1 MVVKRQERWLR
12 RNQFANQQIMKEF
25 LKKNRTWVI
34 KLAAVFFVILL
45 LLTFFSN
52 TIMNYS
58 LPQVATQTIQSGTIT
73 SKVRGSGTV
82 TTANPYNVTVSSER
96 KIKIVNVKEGDS
108 VEQGALLVMFEDT
121 DSSDLTQAKK
131 TLEQAKTDYQK
142 YIVANE
148 LSNEVVQRVENGQY
162 GDFSGYK
169 TRLEQAK
176 QSVDA
181 YQTQVDSYTSST
193 KKLQAQL
200 DALQNT
206 TADTSAEQSALDV
219 ANQELQAAQA
229 EQTTAENTVNSMQE
243 QYSLYQESGND
254 VSGVAA
260 SLAVAKNTLMNA
272 QNRVTNAQLAVD
284 KAQAA
289 LTAKQDNSQ
298 NKPEISKIQTQ
309 LNSENAILS
318 AATDNLT
325 KAQSDHGKI
334 MAEMNSEAELAALYS
349 AISDAQSALDKL
361 TVDGGNKITAPVS
374 GVVSNITITK
384 GQTVAAAETL
394 MTITGKDNGYTA
406 TITVTSEQ
414 AKRVKT
420 GDTADINESWYYSD
434 IAATVTAIR
443 NDKENPG
450 KSKLI
455 DLKVTGDVT
464 EGTTLNFAIGDKSKT
479 YDMIVPNGAVR
490 EDNNGKFILIIR
502 EKSSPLGNRY
512 FAKRIDVDVTA
523 SDDVNSAVTGEL
535 EGYEYVITTS
545 TKAIKAGDQVRLKKS

>member
-1 MVVKRQERWLR
+1 
-12 RNQFANQQIMKEF
+12 MKEF

-545 TKAIKAGDQVRLKKS
+545 TKAIKAGYQVRLKKS

>member
-1 MVVKRQERWLR
+1 
-12 RNQFANQQIMKEF
+12 MKEF

-206 TADTSAEQSALDV
+206 TADTSTEQSALDV

>member
-1 MVVKRQERWLR
+1 
-12 RNQFANQQIMKEF
+12 MKES

-58 LPQVATQTIQSGTIT
+58 LPQVATQAIQSGTIT

-82 TTANPYNVTVSSER
+82 MTANPYNVTVSSER

-121 DSSDLTQAKK
+121 DSSDLTRAKK

-148 LSNEVVQRVENGQY
+148 LSNEVVQRVENGQS

-181 YQTQVDSYTSST
+181 YQAQVDSYTSST

-206 TADTSAEQSALDV
+206 TADTSAEQRALDV

-289 LTAKQDNSQ
+289 LTAKQDNAQ
-298 NKPEISKIQTQ
+298 NKSEISKIQTQ

-318 AATDNLT
+318 EATENLT

-334 MAEMNSEAELAALYS
+334 MTEMNSEAELAALYS

-361 TVDGGNKITAPVS
+361 TADGGNKITAPVS

-384 GQTVAAAETL
+384 GQTVAAEETL

-443 NDKENPG
+443 NNKENPG

>member
-1 MVVKRQERWLR
+1 
-12 RNQFANQQIMKEF
+12 MKEF

-254 VSGVAA
+254 LSGVAA

-434 IAATVTAIR
+434 IAATVTVIR

>member
-1 MVVKRQERWLR
+1 
-12 RNQFANQQIMKEF
+12 MKEF

-121 DSSDLTQAKK
+121 DSSDMTQTKK

-384 GQTVAAAETL
+384 GPTLAAAETL

-406 TITVTSEQ
+406 PITVTSEQ

>member
-1 MVVKRQERWLR
+1 
-12 RNQFANQQIMKEF
+12 MKEF

-298 NKPEISKIQTQ
+298 NKAEISKIQTQ

-414 AKRVKT
+414 AKHVKT

>member
-1 MVVKRQERWLR
+1 
-12 RNQFANQQIMKEF
+12 MKESMKES

-131 TLEQAKTDYQK
+131 TLEQAKTEYQK

-148 LSNEVVQRVENGQY
+148 LSNEVVQRVESGQS

-181 YQTQVDSYTSST
+181 YQAQVDSYTSST

-229 EQTTAENTVNSMQE
+229 DQTTAENTVNSLQE
-243 QYSLYQESGND
+243 QYSLYQEAGND

-260 SLAVAKNTLMNA
+260 SLAAAKNTLMNA

-318 AATDNLT
+318 EATDNLT

-334 MAEMNSEAELAALYS
+334 MTEMNSEAELAALYS

-361 TVDGGNKITAPVS
+361 TADGGNKITAPVS

-384 GQTVAAAETL
+384 GQTVAAEETL

>member
-1 MVVKRQERWLR
+1 
-12 RNQFANQQIMKEF
+12 MKES

-58 LPQVATQTIQSGTIT
+58 LPQVATQAIQSGTIT

-121 DSSDLTQAKK
+121 DSSDLTRAKK

-148 LSNEVVQRVENGQY
+148 LSNEVVQRVENGQS

-176 QSVDA
+176 QRVDA
-181 YQTQVDSYTSST
+181 YQAQVDSYTSST

-206 TADTSAEQSALDV
+206 TADTSAEQRALDV

-229 EQTTAENTVNSMQE
+229 EQKKAENTVNSIQE

-289 LTAKQDNSQ
+289 LTAKQDNAQ
-298 NKPEISKIQTQ
+298 NKSEISKIQTQ

-318 AATDNLT
+318 EATENLT

-334 MAEMNSEAELAALYS
+334 MTEMNSEAELAALYS

-361 TVDGGNKITAPVS
+361 TADGGNKITAPVS

-384 GQTVAAAETL
+384 GQTVAAEETL

-443 NDKENPG
+443 NNKENPG

>member
-1 MVVKRQERWLR
+1 
-12 RNQFANQQIMKEF
+12 MKEF

-176 QSVDA
+176 QNVDA

>member
-1 MVVKRQERWLR
+1 
-12 RNQFANQQIMKEF
+12 MKEF

-96 KIKIVNVKEGDS
+96 KIKIVNVKEEDS

-349 AISDAQSALDKL
+349 AISDAQSVLDKL

>member
-1 MVVKRQERWLR
+1 
-12 RNQFANQQIMKEF
+12 MKEF

-349 AISDAQSALDKL
+349 AISDAQSALDKP

>member
-1 MVVKRQERWLR
+1 
-12 RNQFANQQIMKEF
+12 MKES

-58 LPQVATQTIQSGTIT
+58 LPQVATQAIQSGTIT

-121 DSSDLTQAKK
+121 DSSDLTRAKK

-142 YIVANE
+142 CIVANE
-148 LSNEVVQRVENGQY
+148 LSNEVVQRVENGQS

-181 YQTQVDSYTSST
+181 YQAQVDSYTSST

-206 TADTSAEQSALDV
+206 TADTSAKQRALDV

-289 LTAKQDNSQ
+289 LTAKQDNAQ
-298 NKPEISKIQTQ
+298 NKSEISKIQTQ

-318 AATDNLT
+318 EATENLT

-334 MAEMNSEAELAALYS
+334 MTEMNSEAELAALYS

-361 TVDGGNKITAPVS
+361 TADGGNKITAPVS

-384 GQTVAAAETL
+384 GQTVAAEETL

-443 NDKENPG
+443 NNKENPG

>member
-1 MVVKRQERWLR
+1 
-12 RNQFANQQIMKEF
+12 MKEF

-298 NKPEISKIQTQ
+298 NKLEISKIQTQ

>member
-1 MVVKRQERWLR
+1 
-12 RNQFANQQIMKEF
+12 MKES

-58 LPQVATQTIQSGTIT
+58 LPQVATQAIQSGTIT

-121 DSSDLTQAKK
+121 DSSDLTRAKK

-142 YIVANE
+142 CIVANE
-148 LSNEVVQRVENGQY
+148 LSNEVVQRVENGQS

-181 YQTQVDSYTSST
+181 YQAQVDSYTSST

-206 TADTSAEQSALDV
+206 TADTSAEQRALDV

-289 LTAKQDNSQ
+289 LTAKQDNAQ
-298 NKPEISKIQTQ
+298 NKSEISKIQTQ

-318 AATDNLT
+318 EATENLT

-334 MAEMNSEAELAALYS
+334 MTEMNSEAELAALYS

-361 TVDGGNKITAPVS
+361 TADGGNKITAPVS

-384 GQTVAAAETL
+384 GQTVAAEETL

-443 NDKENPG
+443 NNKENPG

>member
-1 MVVKRQERWLR
+1 
-12 RNQFANQQIMKEF
+12 MKES

-58 LPQVATQTIQSGTIT
+58 LPQVATQAIQSGTIT

-121 DSSDLTQAKK
+121 DSSDLTRAKK

-148 LSNEVVQRVENGQY
+148 LSNEVVQRVENGQS

-181 YQTQVDSYTSST
+181 YQAQVDSYTSST

-206 TADTSAEQSALDV
+206 TADTSAEQRALDV

-272 QNRVTNAQLAVD
+272 QN
-284 KAQAA
+284 K
-289 LTAKQDNSQ
+289 S
-298 NKPEISKIQTQ
+298 EISKIQTQ

-318 AATDNLT
+318 EATENLT

-334 MAEMNSEAELAALYS
+334 MTEMNSEAELAALYS

-361 TVDGGNKITAPVS
+361 TADGGNKITAPVS

-384 GQTVAAAETL
+384 GQTVAAEETL

-443 NDKENPG
+443 NNKENPG

>member
-1 MVVKRQERWLR
+1 
-12 RNQFANQQIMKEF
+12 MKES

-58 LPQVATQTIQSGTIT
+58 LPQVATQAIQSGTIT

-121 DSSDLTQAKK
+121 DSSDLTRAKK

-148 LSNEVVQRVENGQY
+148 LSNEVVQRVENGQN

-181 YQTQVDSYTSST
+181 YQAQVDSYTSST

-206 TADTSAEQSALDV
+206 TADTSAEQRALDV

-289 LTAKQDNSQ
+289 LTAKQDNAQ
-298 NKPEISKIQTQ
+298 NKSEISKIQTQ

-318 AATDNLT
+318 EATENLT

-334 MAEMNSEAELAALYS
+334 MTEMNSEAELAALYS

-361 TVDGGNKITAPVS
+361 TADGGNKITAPVS

-384 GQTVAAAETL
+384 GQTVAAEETL

-443 NDKENPG
+443 NNKENPG

>member
-1 MVVKRQERWLR
+1 
-12 RNQFANQQIMKEF
+12 MKESMKES

-131 TLEQAKTDYQK
+131 TLEQAKTEYQK

-148 LSNEVVQRVENGQY
+148 LSNEVVQRVENGQS

-181 YQTQVDSYTSST
+181 YQAQVDSYTSST

-229 EQTTAENTVNSMQE
+229 EQTTAENTVNSLQE
-243 QYSLYQESGND
+243 QYSLYQEAGND

-260 SLAVAKNTLMNA
+260 SLAAAKNTLMNA
-272 QNRVTNAQLAVD
+272 QNRVTNALLAVD

-318 AATDNLT
+318 EATDNLT

-334 MAEMNSEAELAALYS
+334 MTEMNSETELAALYS

-361 TVDGGNKITAPVS
+361 TADGGNKITAPVS

-384 GQTVAAAETL
+384 GQTVAAEETL

>member
-1 MVVKRQERWLR
+1 
-12 RNQFANQQIMKEF
+12 MKEF

-464 EGTTLNFAIGDKSKT
+464 EGITLNFAIGDKSKT

>member
-1 MVVKRQERWLR
+1 
-12 RNQFANQQIMKEF
+12 MKEF

-243 QYSLYQESGND
+243 QYSLSQESGND

>member
-1 MVVKRQERWLR
+1 
-12 RNQFANQQIMKEF
+12 MKEF

-254 VSGVAA
+254 VSAVAA
-260 SLAVAKNTLMNA
+260 SLAVAKNTLMNV

>member
-1 MVVKRQERWLR
+1 
-12 RNQFANQQIMKEF
+12 MKES

>member
-1 MVVKRQERWLR
+1 
-12 RNQFANQQIMKEF
+12 MKEF

-229 EQTTAENTVNSMQE
+229 EQTTAENMVNSMQE

>member
-1 MVVKRQERWLR
+1 
-12 RNQFANQQIMKEF
+12 MKEF

-349 AISDAQSALDKL
+349 AISDAQSVLDKL

>member
-1 MVVKRQERWLR
+1 
-12 RNQFANQQIMKEF
+12 MKESMKES

-148 LSNEVVQRVENGQY
+148 LSNEVVQRVESGQS

-181 YQTQVDSYTSST
+181 YQAQVDSYTSST

-229 EQTTAENTVNSMQE
+229 DQTTAENTVNSLQE
-243 QYSLYQESGND
+243 QYSLYQEAGND

-260 SLAVAKNTLMNA
+260 SLAAAKNTLMNA

-318 AATDNLT
+318 EATDNLT

-334 MAEMNSEAELAALYS
+334 MTEMNSEAELAALYS

-361 TVDGGNKITAPVS
+361 TADGGNKITAPVS

-384 GQTVAAAETL
+384 GQTVAAEETL

>member
-1 MVVKRQERWLR
+1 
-12 RNQFANQQIMKEF
+12 MKEF

-334 MAEMNSEAELAALYS
+334 MAEMNSETELAALYS

>member
-1 MVVKRQERWLR
+1 
-12 RNQFANQQIMKEF
+12 MKES

-131 TLEQAKTDYQK
+131 TLEQAKTEYQK

-148 LSNEVVQRVENGQY
+148 LSNEVVQRVESGQS

-181 YQTQVDSYTSST
+181 YQAQVDSYTSST

-229 EQTTAENTVNSMQE
+229 DQTTAENTVNSLQE
-243 QYSLYQESGND
+243 QYSLYQEAGND

-260 SLAVAKNTLMNA
+260 SLAAAKNTLMNA

-318 AATDNLT
+318 EATDNLT

-334 MAEMNSEAELAALYS
+334 MTEMNSETELAALYS

-361 TVDGGNKITAPVS
+361 TADGGNKITAPVS

-384 GQTVAAAETL
+384 GQTVAAEETL

>member
-1 MVVKRQERWLR
+1 
-12 RNQFANQQIMKEF
+12 MKESMKES

-148 LSNEVVQRVENGQY
+148 LSNEVVQRVENGQS

-181 YQTQVDSYTSST
+181 YQAQVDSYTSST

-229 EQTTAENTVNSMQE
+229 EQTTAENTVNSLQE
-243 QYSLYQESGND
+243 QYSLYQEAGND

-260 SLAVAKNTLMNA
+260 SLAAAKNTLMNA

-289 LTAKQDNSQ
+289 LTAKQDNAQ

-318 AATDNLT
+318 EATDNLT

-334 MAEMNSEAELAALYS
+334 MTEMNSETELAALYS

-361 TVDGGNKITAPVS
+361 TADGGNKITAPVS

-384 GQTVAAAETL
+384 GQTVAAEETL

>member
-1 MVVKRQERWLR
+1 
-12 RNQFANQQIMKEF
+12 MKEF

-162 GDFSGYK
+162 GEFSGYK

>member
-1 MVVKRQERWLR
+1 
-12 RNQFANQQIMKEF
+12 MKES

-34 KLAAVFFVILL
+34 KLADVFFVILL

-58 LPQVATQTIQSGTIT
+58 LPQVATQAIQSGTIT

-121 DSSDLTQAKK
+121 DSSDLTRAKK

-142 YIVANE
+142 CIVANE
-148 LSNEVVQRVENGQY
+148 LSNEVVQRVENGQS

-181 YQTQVDSYTSST
+181 YQAQVDSYTSST

-206 TADTSAEQSALDV
+206 TADTSAEQRALDV

-289 LTAKQDNSQ
+289 LTAKQDNAQ
-298 NKPEISKIQTQ
+298 NKSEISKIQTQ

-318 AATDNLT
+318 EATENLT

-334 MAEMNSEAELAALYS
+334 MTEMNSEAELAALYS

-361 TVDGGNKITAPVS
+361 TADGGNKITAPVS

-384 GQTVAAAETL
+384 GQTVAAEETL

-443 NDKENPG
+443 NNKENPG

>member
-1 MVVKRQERWLR
+1 
-12 RNQFANQQIMKEF
+12 MKES

-58 LPQVATQTIQSGTIT
+58 LPQVATQAIQSGTIT

-121 DSSDLTQAKK
+121 DSSDLTRAKK

-148 LSNEVVQRVENGQY
+148 LSNEVVQRVENGQS

-181 YQTQVDSYTSST
+181 YQAQVDSYTSST

-206 TADTSAEQSALDV
+206 TADTSAEQRALDV

-289 LTAKQDNSQ
+289 LTAKQDNAQ
-298 NKPEISKIQTQ
+298 NKSEISKIQTQ

-318 AATDNLT
+318 EATENLT

-334 MAEMNSEAELAALYS
+334 MTEMNSEAELAALYS

-361 TVDGGNKITAPVS
+361 TADGGNKITAPVS

-384 GQTVAAAETL
+384 GQTVAAEETL

-443 NDKENPG
+443 NNKENPG

>member
-1 MVVKRQERWLR
+1 
-12 RNQFANQQIMKEF
+12 MKES

-58 LPQVATQTIQSGTIT
+58 LPQVATQAIQSGTIT

-121 DSSDLTQAKK
+121 DSSDLTRAKK

-148 LSNEVVQRVENGQY
+148 LSNEVVQRVENGQS

-176 QSVDA
+176 QRVDA
-181 YQTQVDSYTSST
+181 YQAQVDSYTSST

-206 TADTSAEQSALDV
+206 TADTSAEQRALDV

-229 EQTTAENTVNSMQE
+229 EQTTAENTVNSIQE

-289 LTAKQDNSQ
+289 LTAKQDNAQ
-298 NKPEISKIQTQ
+298 NKSEISKIQTQ

-318 AATDNLT
+318 EATENLT

-334 MAEMNSEAELAALYS
+334 MTEMNSEAELAALYS

-361 TVDGGNKITAPVS
+361 TADGGNKITAPVS

-384 GQTVAAAETL
+384 GQTVAAEETL

-443 NDKENPG
+443 NNKENPG

>member
-1 MVVKRQERWLR
+1 
-12 RNQFANQQIMKEF
+12 MKEF

-121 DSSDLTQAKK
+121 DSSDLTQTKK

-206 TADTSAEQSALDV
+206 TVDTSAEQSALDV

>member
-1 MVVKRQERWLR
+1 
-12 RNQFANQQIMKEF
+12 MKEF

-243 QYSLYQESGND
+243 QYSLYQEFGND

>member
-1 MVVKRQERWLR
+1 
-12 RNQFANQQIMKEF
+12 MKES

-58 LPQVATQTIQSGTIT
+58 LPQVATQAIQSGTIT

-121 DSSDLTQAKK
+121 DSSDLTRAKK

-148 LSNEVVQRVENGQY
+148 LSNEVVQRVENGQS

-181 YQTQVDSYTSST
+181 YQAQVDSYTSST

-206 TADTSAEQSALDV
+206 TADTSAEQRALDV

-289 LTAKQDNSQ
+289 LTAKQDNAQ
-298 NKPEISKIQTQ
+298 NKSEISKIQTQ

-318 AATDNLT
+318 EATENLT

-334 MAEMNSEAELAALYS
+334 MTEMNSEAELAALYF

-361 TVDGGNKITAPVS
+361 TADGGNKITAPVS

-384 GQTVAAAETL
+384 GQTVAAEETL

-443 NDKENPG
+443 NNKENPG

>member
-1 MVVKRQERWLR
+1 
-12 RNQFANQQIMKEF
+12 MKES

-58 LPQVATQTIQSGTIT
+58 LPQVATQAIQSGTIT

-121 DSSDLTQAKK
+121 DSSDLTRAKK

-148 LSNEVVQRVENGQY
+148 LSNEVVQRVENGQS

-181 YQTQVDSYTSST
+181 YQVQVDSYTSST

-206 TADTSAEQSALDV
+206 TADTSAEQRALDV

-289 LTAKQDNSQ
+289 LTAKQDNAQ
-298 NKPEISKIQTQ
+298 NKSEISKIQTQ

-318 AATDNLT
+318 EATENLT

>member
-1 MVVKRQERWLR
+1 
-12 RNQFANQQIMKEF
+12 MKESMKES

-148 LSNEVVQRVENGQY
+148 LSNEVVQRVENGQS

-181 YQTQVDSYTSST
+181 YQAQVDSYTSST

-229 EQTTAENTVNSMQE
+229 DQTTAENTVNSLQE
-243 QYSLYQESGND
+243 QYSLYQEAGND

-260 SLAVAKNTLMNA
+260 SLAAAKNTLMNA

-289 LTAKQDNSQ
+289 LTAKQDNAQ

-318 AATDNLT
+318 EATDNLT

-334 MAEMNSEAELAALYS
+334 MTEMNSEAELAALYS

-361 TVDGGNKITAPVS
+361 TADGGNKITAPVS

-384 GQTVAAAETL
+384 GQTVAAEETL

>member
-1 MVVKRQERWLR
+1 
-12 RNQFANQQIMKEF
+12 MKEF

-58 LPQVATQTIQSGTIT
+58 LPQVATQTLQSGTIT

-361 TVDGGNKITAPVS
+361 TVDGGNKMITAPVS

>member
-1 MVVKRQERWLR
+1 
-12 RNQFANQQIMKEF
+12 MKESMKES

-96 KIKIVNVKEGDS
+96 KVKIVNVKEGDS

-131 TLEQAKTDYQK
+131 TLEQAKTEYQK

-148 LSNEVVQRVENGQY
+148 LSNEVVQRVENGQS

-181 YQTQVDSYTSST
+181 YQAQVDSYTSST

-229 EQTTAENTVNSMQE
+229 EQTTAENTVNSLQE
-243 QYSLYQESGND
+243 QYSLYQEAGND

-260 SLAVAKNTLMNA
+260 SLAAAKNTLMNA

-318 AATDNLT
+318 EATDNLT

-334 MAEMNSEAELAALYS
+334 MTEMNSETELAALYS

-361 TVDGGNKITAPVS
+361 TADGGNKITAPVS

-384 GQTVAAAETL
+384 GQTVAAEETL

-443 NDKENPG
+443 NNKENPG

>member
-1 MVVKRQERWLR
+1 
-12 RNQFANQQIMKEF
+12 MKES
-25 LKKNRTWVI
+25 LKMNRTWVI

-148 LSNEVVQRVENGQY
+148 LSNEVVQRVENGQS

-176 QSVDA
+176 QNVDA
-181 YQTQVDSYTSST
+181 YQAQVDSYTSST

-229 EQTTAENTVNSMQE
+229 EQTTAENTVNSLQE
-243 QYSLYQESGND
+243 QYSLYQEAGND

-260 SLAVAKNTLMNA
+260 SLAAAKNTLMNA

-289 LTAKQDNSQ
+289 LTAKQDNAQ
-298 NKPEISKIQTQ
+298 NKPEIRKIQTQ

-318 AATDNLT
+318 EATENLT

-334 MAEMNSEAELAALYS
+334 MTEMNSETELAALYS

-361 TVDGGNKITAPVS
+361 TADGGNKITAPVS

-384 GQTVAAAETL
+384 GQTVAAEETL